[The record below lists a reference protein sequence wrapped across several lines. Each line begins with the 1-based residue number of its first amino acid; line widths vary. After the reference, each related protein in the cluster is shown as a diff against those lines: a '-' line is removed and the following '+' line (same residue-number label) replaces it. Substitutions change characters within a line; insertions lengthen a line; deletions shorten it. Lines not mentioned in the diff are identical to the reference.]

1 MTLRLLLD
9 SADPGAWERWL
20 PTGLFFGV
28 TTNPTLLKKA
38 DQPCDL
44 GHLRQLSSRALELGA
59 QELHLQAW
67 GRTATELLRCGSS
80 LHAIAPN
87 RIVVKVPVTTTGA
100 EAAKELISQGIPIT
114 FTACYEPAQVLVA
127 AALGARYIAP
137 YLGRIGDLGRDGHA
151 DLIAMQQALD
161 GVGAPTRLLVASL
174 RHPTD
179 LTRLA
184 AAGVGCFTLAPAVAA
199 DLFSAAPTIEAAAQF
214 ERDAAAA
221 GAGEENA
228 DPGQAS

>member
-38 DQPCDL
+38 EQPCEL
-44 GHLRQLSSRALELGA
+44 GHLRQLSGRALGLGA

-67 GRTATELLRCGSS
+67 GSTATELLRCGSA

-137 YLGRIGDLGRDGHA
+137 YLGRISDLGRDGHSE
-151 DLIAMQQALD
+151 LIAMQRCLY
-161 GVGAPTRLLVASL
+161 GVGSSVRLLVASL
-174 RHPTD
+174 RHPSD

-184 AAGVGCFTLAPAVAA
+184 AAGMTTFTINPAIAA
-199 DLFSAAPTIEAAAQF
+199 GLFASGATEAAAAQF
-214 ERDAAAA
+214 EQDATA
-221 GAGEENA
+221 
-228 DPGQAS
+228 